1 MVLHDNTF
9 KQVNLSS
16 ICYYEKKLSIGK
28 SIFRGIILAN
38 GPSGDYLWL
47 FNGEEKTMQLS
58 QFLDQ
63 EHVILEIQSQER
75 FACLEEILESVA
87 TDGYL
92 RNKVKAL
99 DELVEREQLATT
111 AVGDGM
117 AIPHV
122 FTDEARR
129 PLLVMARSK
138 EGIAFESLDGEPVHL
153 IFVAMAPRK
162 DKDLFINILYH
173 LVRLLRIE
181 ENFNDLMEAK
191 EVAEVLRV
199 ISRAKDN
206 LLSEKLKRLVKDEVY
221 PYRVPGT
228 GISS

>member
-1 MVLHDNTF
+1 
-9 KQVNLSS
+9 
-16 ICYYEKKLSIGK
+16 
-28 SIFRGIILAN
+28 
-38 GPSGDYLWL
+38 
-47 FNGEEKTMQLS
+47 MQLA

-63 EHVILEIQSQER
+63 EHVILDIQSQER
-75 FACLEEILESVA
+75 FACLGEILERVA

-99 DELVEREQLATT
+99 DELLEREQLASTG
-111 AVGDGM
+111 VGGGM

-129 PLLVMARSK
+129 PLLIMARSQ
-138 EGIAFESLDGEPVHL
+138 EGVAFESLDNAPVHL
-153 IFVAMAPRK
+153 IFVALAPSK

-173 LVRLLRIE
+173 LVRFLKVR
-181 ENFNDLMEAK
+181 ENFDAFMEAK
-191 EVAEVLRV
+191 DIGEVLAV
-199 ISRAKDN
+199 IARAKDN

-221 PYRVPGT
+221 PYRLPGA